1 MSASLRLV
9 IVRHGKAEGHGE
21 KPDRDR
27 RLVGRGRK
35 QAEWLREELRGGEWW
50 PTAILASAF
59 DRARETAEILRGE
72 GGPRVEFRKELES
85 ELPVSGALALL
96 EREAARFADGPV
108 AVVGHNP
115 QLSELLDVL
124 VRGVG
129 GRGGEDLRTGEA
141 ALVEFRRVAPASAHL
156 IDRIRMADSP

>member
-1 MSASLRLV
+1 MSGAMRLV

-27 RLVGRGRK
+27 RLLPRGRE
-35 QAEWLREELRGGEWW
+35 QAAWLRAELLGGAWW
-50 PTAILASAF
+50 PAAVLGRIY

-72 GGPRVEFRKELES
+72 DGPRIGFHKELES
-85 ELPVSGALALL
+85 ERPLSGAVSLL
-96 EREAARFADGPV
+96 ERESGRFAAGPL

-115 QLSELLDVL
+115 QLSELVGYLC
-124 VRGVG
+124 RGVG

-141 ALVEFRRVAPASAHL
+141 ALVELERLAPGQGRL
-156 IDRIRMADSP
+156 VRLLRMDE